1 MAACHYDMIYD
12 GDGVVCIQIAAVV
25 IAVGVVNIAPKKLM
39 ILHKYLRS
47 ILRETKHITIIKNT
61 VEYLVVL
68 DFSL

>member
-39 ILHKYLRS
+39 ILHKY
-47 ILRETKHITIIKNT
+47 TIIKNT

>member
-39 ILHKYLRS
+39 ILHRY
-47 ILRETKHITIIKNT
+47 TIIKNT
-61 VEYLVVL
+61 VEYLVLL
-68 DFSL
+68 DFSLYVLCDGRIIW